1 MYQLAQISKYLLYL
15 FKVISELFPDDA
27 LNNLLNGVNIKTDN
41 DRLMEVI
48 KNIDFYYFWPL

>member
-1 MYQLAQISKYLLYL
+1 MYQLAQISKYFLYL